1 MSERLINL
9 HTKQISD
16 YLIHF
21 WPQKVTEDA
30 IFWVLDRWQLA
41 EKKTRIIDNSDLK
54 CINRQ
59 INSIPTGKQRIYRQ
73 ALEGI
78 LFYLADIAH
87 WQVPEFVKHTI
98 SDTNLKYFE
107 ELAKGTAHAQLIF
120 SRYQQQKTYFF
131 DARGTLTPSFMAL
144 MIGFEVAPL
153 SLAHISAILN
163 NPDAIT
169 NEKHNPRL
177 AITHMGYG
185 ADELRATHYYLSIE
199 SYRFLENYYAQ
210 SPPRISS
217 KCLYADLSSWL
228 EENGLPAC
236 IRKQIWPK
244 RFQIHWYLRF
254 QLPPVFIKDLANPER
269 HVGLSN
275 TITASKIKEAD
286 IYAIDWDTK
295 WFDSLAKSQK
305 KIRWPHEILL
315 KHSESLE
322 TIETPPWDAN
332 NILPRLL
339 FDYTKQLLVYGGVKK
354 AILALGSIKS
364 YTSLKSKLEPY
375 PLCYADA
382 ISEEVINA
390 WAKTVYDSID
400 SDNVKVTFYNFLR
413 FLSYQEQT
421 DTLDLSN
428 FSSPL
433 VPPSVSPARLN
444 IDELDHLIKTLIDN
458 KSKHPFRSLFCTI
471 AALLGFYAMLR
482 RGEVL
487 RLRRKDIRFKP
498 STGLL
503 TVTVANTPEGKT
515 KSNTSREIYT
525 TIPKQYRQLLI
536 YLFEIKKHSDRDQPL
551 LGFEGEKYHSRQL
564 YYLLPVSRALRC
576 LFGSHFNFHHLRH
589 SGVHIFML
597 QTLHCVS
604 NTPDELRGETILE
617 REVLS
622 SKAVRIRFDYWFEGR
637 SVCEINDAA
646 LLDEMG
652 LQIGHIHYS
661 TTRWSYLH
669 DIEWLL
675 PIVSRTHSPYISREY
690 THSELRY
697 LFGLKPNSNDLS
709 RILLKLSPDYANKT
723 LGQKRSQPV
732 RLCDNKLREVIFGQG
747 VQTKKTLSTVDYA
760 LAWQKSINN
769 SKRTLLGFIFK
780 AMLKNKALDLYS
792 LSFIWGNGSKHH
804 IQPVSKK
811 QHTALS
817 NLPPV
822 ALSDD
827 GQSLQIT
834 LACNSKNARAFTT
847 AFRHSDWGWL
857 TSKFVLSVNRKINS
871 DRQLQLL
878 KKLFIQKNEVVQIYK
893 QSAGKTQL
901 TIYLSPKTSLPPNV
915 LKFAQNFI
923 QSFQPHEVQ
932 Q

>member
-1 MSERLINL
+1 MSEKLIHQ

-16 YLIHF
+16 YLIQF
-21 WPQKVTEDA
+21 WSLNTTEGA
-30 IFWVLDRWQLA
+30 IFWVLDRWQLT
-41 EKKTRIIDNSDLK
+41 EKKTRIIDNSDLR
-54 CINRQ
+54 CINQQ
-59 INSIPTGKQRIYRQ
+59 INTIPTGKQRIYRQ

-78 LFYLADIAH
+78 LFYLADVGH
-87 WQVPEFVKHTI
+87 WQVPEFIKHAV

-107 ELAKGTAHAQLIF
+107 ELAKGTAHAQQIF
-120 SRYQQQKTYFF
+120 ACYQQQKTYFF
-131 DARGTLTPSFMAL
+131 DTRGPLTPSFMAL

-153 SLAHISAILN
+153 PLVHISAILN
-163 NPDAIT
+163 NPDAST
-169 NEKHNPRL
+169 DENHNPRL
-177 AITHMGYG
+177 AITHMACGP
-185 ADELRATHYYLSIE
+185 DELKVTHYYLSTE
-199 SYRFLENYYAQ
+199 SYRLLHDYYAQ
-210 SPPRISS
+210 SPKQISA
-217 KCLYADLSSWL
+217 KLLYTGLTQWL
-228 EENGLPAC
+228 EANGFPHC
-236 IRKQIWPK
+236 REHVWSK
-244 RFQIHWYLRF
+244 RFQISWYLRF
-254 QLPPVFIKDLANPER
+254 QLPPIFIKDLAYPER
-269 HVGLSN
+269 HVGLPN
-275 TITASKIKEAD
+275 TITESKIKEAD

-295 WFDSLAKSQK
+295 WFDLLAKSQK
-305 KIRWPHEILL
+305 RIRWPHEILL
-315 KHSESLE
+315 KHSEKLE
-322 TIETPPWDAN
+322 TVETPPWDAN

-354 AILALGSIKS
+354 AILALGSIKN

-382 ISEEVINA
+382 ISEEALNG

-421 DTLDLSN
+421 DTLDLSS

-433 VPPSVSPARLN
+433 VPPSVSPARLTV
-444 IDELDHLIKTLIDN
+444 DEFDHLIRALIDN
-458 KSKHPFRSLFCTI
+458 KPKHPFHSLFCAI

-498 STGLL
+498 RTGLL
-503 TVTVANTPEGKT
+503 TVTVTNTSEGKT
-515 KSNTSREIYT
+515 KSNITREIYT

-597 QTLHCVS
+597 QTLHCVG

-622 SKAVRIRFDYWFEGR
+622 SESVAIRFDYWFEGR

-646 LLDEMG
+646 FIDEMG

-697 LFGLKPNSNDLS
+697 LLGLKPDSNDLS
-709 RILLKLSPDYANKT
+709 RILLKLSPEYANKT
-723 LGQKRSQPV
+723 LGQKRNQPIML
-732 RLCDNKLREVIFGQG
+732 RDFELREAVFG
-747 VQTKKTLSTVDYA
+747 KAIKSKYAPLTVDHN

-769 SKRTLLGFIFK
+769 SERTLLGFIFK

-792 LSFIWGNGSKHH
+792 LSFIWGNGSQHH
-804 IQPVSKK
+804 IQPISKK

-822 ALSDD
+822 VLSDD
-827 GQSLQIT
+827 GLSLQIT

-847 AFRHSDWGWL
+847 ALRHSDWGWL
-857 TSKFVLSVNRKINS
+857 TSRFVLSVNRKINS

-901 TIYLSPKTSLPPNV
+901 TIYLSPKASLSPNV